1 MSDERTCAT
10 CRWWEPVGYPR
21 RPMRE
26 CLLFGDNR
34 TSDMP
39 EPLLFPFGGAG
50 ASREGIETLPGF
62 GCVQWAAQ
70 AATTPEGGQ

>member
-1 MSDERTCAT
+1 
-10 CRWWEPVGYPR
+10 
-21 RPMRE
+21 MRE

-70 AATTPEGGQ
+70 AATTPEGDQ